1 MTFLNR
7 KTLQHEDEY
16 IRNSNSIE
24 LKHKIKKPQT
34 THLRR
39 RKQNSLTSASQDAKI
54 KLGSLTV

>member
-16 IRNSNSIE
+16 IRNSIE